1 MNSLKYMLNDLK
13 WFDISFKSKF
23 FRIRLEDEF
32 RLPVSLGFTALP
44 LRQELLLLSS
54 AIPVLLLGLVLSRV
68 GSVAVLIAAGGITL
82 IWLLTYLSWRKRWV
96 WRQLSINKAELDANT
111 QLIFN
116 RHCIRLPQHICGGNS
131 TIPRVE
137 IEKITFHWVSYFSEM
152 QKRNRVHGV
161 TINLHN
167 GKHYQLS
174 GMAYPHRSLLYL
186 AIFFD
191 YPVEL
196 IEQPPPRERLVIM
209 VIALAVITSLFNL
222 VMIAAHWH

>member
-13 WFDISFKSKF
+13 WFDISFKSKY
-23 FRIRLEDEF
+23 FRIRQEDEF

-96 WRQLSINKAELDANT
+96 WRQLSINKADLDANT
-111 QLIFN
+111 QFIFN

-131 TIPRVE
+131 TIPRAE

-152 QKRNRVHGV
+152 QKRKRVHGV
-161 TINLHN
+161 TIHLHN
-167 GKHYQLS
+167 GKHTSFPVWPTPIEACSIWQYFLIIPWSLS
-174 GMAYPHRSLLYL
+174 SSRPQGNGWLLWLSPWRSSHRYS
-186 AIFFD
+186 I
-191 YPVEL
+191 
-196 IEQPPPRERLVIM
+196 
-209 VIALAVITSLFNL
+209 
-222 VMIAAHWH
+222 